1 MSSGHPLAL
10 DPNVRL
16 QLWQKLSTEIERYLR
31 LLPTAPVA
39 PALDPAALRQLLA
52 PFDFATPLSPAEA
65 VQFATEN
72 LWRHQVHTPHPR
84 YFGLFNPA
92 PTTMGVAAD
101 ALVAAF
107 NPQIAAWSHSPFA
120 AEVERHLVIAFAAK
134 FGFPANSADGVFT
147 SGGAEA
153 NHTALLCALT
163 HAYPEYSA
171 AGARALPQPP
181 AIYVSSLSHH
191 SVVKAA
197 RLCGLGTDSVR
208 VLPVDA
214 GLRLSPA
221 AVAEAM
227 RRDRAA
233 GFRPLMLVA
242 TLGTTSTGTLDPVA
256 ALAGVAAAEN
266 CWLHAD
272 AAWGGM
278 AVLVPELRPAIA
290 GIERA
295 DSVTFDAHKSL
306 SVPMAAGMFL
316 TRHPAILERT
326 FRVGEDYMPRDAAAL
341 DAAPVDP
348 FAHTMQWSR
357 RFIGLKL
364 FLSLAVAGWQG
375 YEEVLRHQTEMGN
388 ELRRAALADGWQVVN
403 DTPLPLVC
411 LARQPGGDLPEF
423 TAAIVRQAVASG
435 QVWVSA
441 AALPGPR
448 AAVRCCITNFRTQP
462 PDLAVLLDTLREARQ
477 ACATAAS

>member
-1 MSSGHPLAL
+1 MHPGHPLAL
-10 DPNVRL
+10 DPDVRL

-31 LLPTAPVA
+31 LVPTAPVA
-39 PALDPAALRQLLA
+39 PALDPAALRELLA
-52 PFDFATPLSPAEA
+52 PFDFTAPLTPAAA

-120 AEVERHLVIAFAAK
+120 AEVERHLVLAVTTK
-134 FGFPANSADGVFT
+134 FGYDPATADGVFT

-163 HAYPEYSA
+163 QAYPEYSA

-181 AIYVSSLSHH
+181 AVYVSALSHH
-191 SVVKAA
+191 SIVKAA

-208 VLPVDA
+208 VLPVD
-214 GLRLSPA
+214 GSLRLSPTQ
-221 AVAEAM
+221 VAETM

-242 TLGTTSTGTLDPVA
+242 TLGTTATGTIDPVA
-256 ALAGVAAAEN
+256 ALAGIAAAEG

-278 AVLVPELRPAIA
+278 AALVPELRPAIA
-290 GIERA
+290 GVERA
-295 DSVTFDAHKSL
+295 DSITFDAHKSL
-306 SVPMAAGMFL
+306 SVPMGAGMFL
-316 TRHPAILERT
+316 TRHPGVLERT
-326 FRVGEDYMPRDAAAL
+326 FRVGADYMPRDSAAL
-341 DAAPVDP
+341 EGVPVDP
-348 FAHTMQWSR
+348 FAHSMQWSR

-375 YEEVLRHQTEMGN
+375 YEEVLRHQTEMGH
-388 ELRRAALADGWQVVN
+388 ELRRAAIADGWQVVN

-411 LARQPGGDLPEF
+411 LARSPGGDPPEF
-423 TAAIVRQAVASG
+423 TAALVRQVVGSG
-435 QVWVSA
+435 QAWVSA
-441 AALPGPR
+441 AALPGGR
-448 AAVRCCITNFRTQP
+448 ASVRACITNFRTQP
-462 PDLAVLLDTLREARQ
+462 QDLAALLAQLRPPTSPA
-477 ACATAAS
+477 